1 MTSNN
6 YDLFISYNSAQL
18 DKGVTEIC
26 NYLQNRFNLNIWFN
40 KDQNNL
46 SSSSSSSS
54 SISELNAL
62 ESSLIFLCFPS
73 NEYKKSTKNKLE
85 YSIALKQEMRIIE
98 LRLYNDMRDFK
109 LPNTTQ
115 IKLYDLIDRPNSDEF
130 KKNIYS
136 IKFEVDK
143 MKQIFGQQSIKK

>member
-1 MTSNN
+1 MTSNS

-26 NYLQNRFNLNIWFN
+26 NYLQNRFNLSIWFN

-46 SSSSSSSS
+46 SS

>member
-1 MTSNN
+1 
-6 YDLFISYNSAQL
+6 
-18 DKGVTEIC
+18 
-26 NYLQNRFNLNIWFN
+26 
-40 KDQNNL
+40 
-46 SSSSSSSS
+46 
-54 SISELNAL
+54 
-62 ESSLIFLCFPS
+62 
-73 NEYKKSTKNKLE
+73 
-85 YSIALKQEMRIIE
+85 MRIIE

>member
-46 SSSSSSSS
+46 T
-54 SISELNAL
+54 SELNAL

-73 NEYKKSTKNKLE
+73 NEYKKSTKNKL
-85 YSIALKQEMRIIE
+85 
-98 LRLYNDMRDFK
+98 
-109 LPNTTQ
+109 
-115 IKLYDLIDRPNSDEF
+115 
-130 KKNIYS
+130 
-136 IKFEVDK
+136 
-143 MKQIFGQQSIKK
+143 

>member
-1 MTSNN
+1 
-6 YDLFISYNSAQL
+6 
-18 DKGVTEIC
+18 
-26 NYLQNRFNLNIWFN
+26 
-40 KDQNNL
+40 
-46 SSSSSSSS
+46 
-54 SISELNAL
+54 
-62 ESSLIFLCFPS
+62 
-73 NEYKKSTKNKLE
+73 
-85 YSIALKQEMRIIE
+85 MRIIE

-143 MKQIFGQQSIKK
+143 MKQIFRQQSIKK

>member
-1 MTSNN
+1 MNSNN

-46 SSSSSSSS
+46 SSSSSS

-143 MKQIFGQQSIKK
+143 MKQIFRQQSIKK

>member
-1 MTSNN
+1 MNSNN

-46 SSSSSSSS
+46 SSSSSS